1 VNEAPSSVPKPPLG
15 SLNPDLPPP
24 LPHKP
29 PRSWDGLQGALPDG
43 KPRRYTAE
51 FAEIV
56 QPTPDVRL
64 FRLTLDG
71 YREIM
76 PFIAGQFIQM
86 ITPLPDPA
94 NPGKPKEL
102 IRSYSIA
109 SAADTRR
116 SDRFEVAVTRVEGGP
131 TSSALHGLEAGA
143 WVDVE
148 GPRGTFVR
156 AADDLAHP
164 ALFVA
169 TGTGLAPVRAMLQEE
184 TRRPQGPPLVVLFGC
199 RTPAD
204 RLWHEELQRFERDCP
219 RLSVTTTL
227 SRPPLDWSGATGY
240 VQRHV
245 VALAHPLTGVRAYVC
260 GLSAMVDDVVRIL
273 TASGIPH
280 ERVRYEL
287 YD

>member
-1 VNEAPSSVPKPPLG
+1 MTRRRRAQLVEVSELSPSVKSLTFAMREG
-15 SLNPDLPPP
+15 SHGSPVGHVAGQHVDL
-24 LPHKP
+24 
-29 PRSWDGLQGALPDG
+29 
-43 KPRRYTAE
+43 
-51 FAEIV
+51 IV
-56 QPTPDVRL
+56 PTPHGL
-64 FRLTLDG
+64 AFR
-71 YREIM
+71 
-76 PFIAGQFIQM
+76 
-86 ITPLPDPA
+86 
-94 NPGKPKEL
+94 
-102 IRSYSIA
+102 RSYSIA